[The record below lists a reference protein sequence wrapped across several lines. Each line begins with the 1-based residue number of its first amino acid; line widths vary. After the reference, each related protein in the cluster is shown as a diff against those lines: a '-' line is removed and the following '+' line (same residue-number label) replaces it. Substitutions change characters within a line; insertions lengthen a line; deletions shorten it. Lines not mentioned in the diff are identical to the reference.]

1 MLKRINAALLL
12 AIILINAY
20 VLYMPVRPA
29 LTYWLQQRFTNRAQE
44 LTTVVET
51 SPNSNALGAG
61 NRMVIPSMLLN
72 EEIHEG
78 KTIAAAEKGVW
89 HRPQSSTPDKG
100 GNTVLVGHRFTY
112 KTPKGVFYHLDLMK
126 AGDHFAVFWN
136 GQKYLYKV
144 AEIKTVA
151 STAGEVEAPT
161 DTDQLTLYTCTP
173 LWSAKERLVIVA
185 KPIGGS
191 DE

>member
-1 MLKRINAALLL
+1 
-12 AIILINAY
+12 
-20 VLYMPVRPA
+20 
-29 LTYWLQQRFTNRAQE
+29 
-44 LTTVVET
+44 
-51 SPNSNALGAG
+51 
-61 NRMVIPSMLLN
+61 
-72 EEIHEG
+72 
-78 KTIAAAEKGVW
+78 
-89 HRPQSSTPDKG
+89 
-100 GNTVLVGHRFTY
+100 
-112 KTPKGVFYHLDLMK
+112 
-126 AGDHFAVFWN
+126 
-136 GQKYLYKV
+136 LYKV